1 MKLVFFRGKV
11 PNFGDE
17 LNLYVWP
24 ALLPA
29 GFLDEDEDELFVGI
43 GSIIGDH
50 LPAHARKYVMAR
62 AQYRQHAGDRSKSLD
77 RR

>member
-17 LNLYVWP
+17 LNLHVWP
-24 ALLPA
+24 ALLPH

-43 GSIIGDH
+43 GSIIGSH
-50 LPAHARKYVMAR
+50 LPA
-62 AQYRQHAGDRSKSLD
+62 KS
-77 RR
+77 R